1 MVSLDPRPGVY
12 FWYLFSEVIFMNIK
26 EALRKVI
33 SALGGT
39 PAGKNVPS
47 LINEISEN
55 VSGGSG
61 GVMTAL
67 ITVESPESV
76 TCDKSYDVILAEITS
91 GKPVIA
97 SVVSDAGGF
106 GSAFVVLNTVG
117 ATVQLIVKINDV
129 ISFICTSGTTWGIT
143 VSGGGGN
150 DPGSTITE

>member
-1 MVSLDPRPGVY
+1 
-12 FWYLFSEVIFMNIK
+12 MNIK

-67 ITVESPESV
+67 ITVESLESG

-91 GKPVIA
+91 GKPVI
-97 SVVSDAGGF
+97 VSAVADGVCF
-106 GSAFVVLNTVG
+106 GSAFVIPDTVG
-117 ATVQLIVKINDV
+117 STVQLVVKIDNV
-129 ISFICTSGTTWGIT
+129 VSFICTSGTTWGII
-143 VSGGGGN
+143 VPGGGGN
-150 DPGSTITE
+150 DPRIYSNKII